1 MLYFILG
8 TAISADSLVDVGSCE
23 GAMKII
29 RELKEDLPLSK
40 LKDDK
45 KLKTRLDDAEQI
57 ILRDM
62 EACLIRKSLDTFF
75 AITKVMSYDKKCS
88 EEL

>member
-45 KLKTRLDDAEQI
+45 KLKARLDDAEQI

-62 EACLIRKSLDTFF
+62 EAFKN
-75 AITKVMSYDKKCS
+75 TKA
-88 EEL
+88 

>member
-45 KLKTRLDDAEQI
+45 KLKTRLDEAEQI
-57 ILRDM
+57 IMCDLETLQKPRSSSDN
-62 EACLIRKSLDTFF
+62 E
-75 AITKVMSYDKKCS
+75 
-88 EEL
+88 